1 MNGSAADPEGAPEG
15 ASAEV
20 RAALAAVFDPGLRA
34 DPYGPLAVLREA
46 APVLYDEESG
56 TRFLTGFADCQAV
69 LAGPDF
75 VVPDGPWLA
84 RERPEWAARPAAD
97 FFYASLLGTN
107 GAAHER
113 LRGPLTAVFGP
124 RRAVELSAGVEKVV
138 DELLD
143 RFEDATSDGGAAD
156 FQALVGYPLPVA
168 VVGELIGVPRAEQER
183 FHRLG
188 RDAARLLEPV
198 RSDED
203 WRRADT
209 AVTALRE
216 YFTGLLRE
224 RRARPAEDLASALL
238 ARAGAA
244 GPASARRVGERAAG
258 PSGGRERPPAARER
272 PPTESELPLG
282 ERELADLLLLV
293 FVAGFETTA
302 GLLGTAVSALLA
314 HPEQAALLRA
324 DPGLLPGAVEEAL
337 RWDGPVLM
345 TERLAARPT
354 EVGGVAVPAGGS
366 VTAVLGAANRDPRR
380 YPDPD
385 AFLVTRP
392 DVHVLSFGAGPH
404 YCFGAA
410 LARLEAAVLLG
421 RLSTRFPRLAPAGPP
436 VRRASACLR
445 SFDVLPLAATG

>member
-1 MNGSAADPEGAPEG
+1 MNGSAADPEGAPGG

-20 RAALAAVFDPGLRA
+20 RAALAAVFDPALRA

-84 RERPEWAARPAAD
+84 REHPEWAARPAAD

-124 RRAVELSAGVEKVV
+124 RRAAELSAGVEKVV

-238 ARAGAA
+238 ARARPSAA
-244 GPASARRVGERAAG
+244 RAQQPADRRR
-258 PSGGRERPPAARER
+258 PSAARER
-272 PPTESELPLG
+272 SSTENEPPLG

-392 DVHVLSFGAGPH
+392 DVRVLSFGAGPH

-410 LARLEAAVLLG
+410 LARLETAVLLG
-421 RLSTRFPRLAPAGPP
+421 RLSARFPRLAPAGPP

-445 SFDVLPLAATG
+445 SFDALPLAATG

>member
-1 MNGSAADPEGAPEG
+1 MNGRVGAG
-15 ASAEV
+15 GLL
-20 RAALAAVFDPGLRA
+20 RAALAPGA
-34 DPYGPLAVLREA
+34 TASAAGPYALFARLRESE
-46 APVLYDEESG
+46 PVLYDVELG

-69 LAGPDF
+69 LAGPAF
-75 VVPDGPWLA
+75 AVPDASWLR
-84 RERPEWAARPAAD
+84 RERPGWVARPAAD

-113 LRGPLTAVFGP
+113 LRGPLAAAFAP
-124 RRAVELSAGVEKVV
+124 RRAAELAAGVEKTV

-143 RFEDATSDGGAAD
+143 GFADALSGGATAD

-168 VVGELIGVPRAEQER
+168 VVGELIGVPRADREE

-203 WRRADT
+203 WRRADA
-209 AVTALRE
+209 AVTALRA
-216 YFTGLLRE
+216 YFAGLLRE
-224 RRARPAEDLASALL
+224 RRARPAGDLASVL
-238 ARAGAA
+238 
-244 GPASARRVGERAAG
+244 PACSGGER
-258 PSGGRERPPAARER
+258 
-272 PPTESELPLG
+272 PLG
-282 ERELADLLLLV
+282 EGELADLLVLL

-302 GLLGTAVSALLA
+302 GLLGTAVHALLT
-314 HPEQAALLRA
+314 HPGQAALLRA

-345 TERLAARPT
+345 TERLALRPV
-354 EVGGVAVPAGGS
+354 EVGGVPVPAGGS

-380 YPDPD
+380 HPDPD
-385 AFLVTRP
+385 AFLVRRP

-410 LARLEAAVLLG
+410 LARLEAAALLG
-421 RLSTRFPRLAPAGPP
+421 PLLERFPGLAPAGEP

-445 SFDVLPLAATG
+445 SFDALPLAATG

>member
-1 MNGSAADPEGAPEG
+1 MDGSAVDPAGARRAPSTAFGPAFRADPHG
-15 ASAEV
+15 
-20 RAALAAVFDPGLRA
+20 ALAA
-34 DPYGPLAVLREA
+34 LREA
-46 APVLYDEESG
+46 GPAWYDEELG
-56 TRFLTGFADCQAV
+56 TRLLTGFADCQAA
-69 LAGPDF
+69 LASPAF
-75 VVPDGPWLA
+75 AVPDARWLA

-113 LRGPLTAVFGP
+113 LRAPLTAAFGP
-124 RRAVELSAGVEKVV
+124 RQAAQLSAGVEKIV
-138 DELLD
+138 DELMD
-143 RFEDATSDGGAAD
+143 GFADATADGGTAD

-168 VVGELIGVPRAEQER
+168 VVGGLIGVPRADREH

-198 RSDED
+198 RSEQD
-203 WRRADT
+203 WRRADA
-209 AVTALRE
+209 AVTALRA

-224 RRARPAEDLASALL
+224 RRARPAEDLATALL
-238 ARAGAA
+238 A
-244 GPASARRVGERAAG
+244 PASDRGG
-258 PSGGRERPPAARER
+258 PQPPSGQ
-272 PPTESELPLG
+272 LPLT
-282 ERELADLLLLV
+282 ERETADLLLLV

-314 HPEQAALLRA
+314 HPAQAALLRA

-337 RWDGPVLM
+337 RWDAPVLM

-354 EVGGVAVPAGGS
+354 EVAGVPVPAGAS

-410 LARLEAAVLLG
+410 LARLETAVLLG
-421 RLSTRFPRLAPAGPP
+421 RLLERFPRLAPAGPP

-445 SFDVLPLAATG
+445 SFDALPLAATG